1 MSKLTALPR
10 LLGPVLRPPGNAAG
24 FSSDDWQVVR
34 SDDRSRVT
42 GRVRVAN
49 IAGDREVMLTGVEP
63 RVTVLADGPVDG
75 IRVDARARSLEAD
88 YPPRPDGYWT
98 AFVVKP
104 HKDARFEVTVELSGS
119 GVDAAYALW
128 VDVRMATYGGEGPRV
143 QSHHVVLPL
152 RERDGGNAPA
162 WRDVAAGVSVL
173 PVRTHLLTPQDDP
186 VAVVKQYVAP
196 HARPG
201 DIVTIGESPLAI
213 MQGRFRHP
221 SEIRPG
227 LVARKLCYMLGGEG
241 SLGTAPGLQALI
253 DQVGT
258 ARVLTALT
266 KGIIGKLQ
274 GRDGDFYR
282 TAGEEAKLID
292 DVTGT
297 LPPYDQFLVLG
308 PVDGDRVV
316 RDIASATGLEAAV
329 VDANDLGAVDVLAA
343 TAGASIELIG
353 SALRSNPAGNGAERT
368 PLVLIRRT
376 PQE

>member
-1 MSKLTALPR
+1 MNKLAALSR
-10 LLGPVLRPPGNAAG
+10 LLGPVLRPPGNAAR
-24 FSSDDWQVVR
+24 FTSDDWAVVAR
-34 SDDRSRVT
+34 GDRARI
-42 GRVRVAN
+42 GGQVRVEN
-49 IAGDREVMLTGVEP
+49 VAGDREVMLTGVAP
-63 RVTVLADGPVDG
+63 LVTVLSDGPVAG
-75 IRVDARARSLEAD
+75 LRVVAAARSLEAD

-104 HKDARFEVTVELSGS
+104 HKDARLAVDVEITGPELE
-119 GVDAAYALW
+119 AAYALW
-128 VDVRMATYGGEGPRV
+128 IDVQMGTYGGEGPRV
-143 QSHHVVLPL
+143 QSHHVILPL
-152 RERDGGNAPA
+152 RERDAGAPTEWLDAGGAL
-162 WRDVAAGVSVL
+162 SVL

-186 VAVVKQYVAP
+186 VAVAKHYASP

-201 DIVTIGESPLAI
+201 DILTIGESPLAV

-258 ARVLTALT
+258 ARVLGALA
-266 KGIIGKLQ
+266 KGIAGKVQ

-282 TAGEEAKLID
+282 AAGEEAKLID

-308 PVDGDRVV
+308 PVDTDRVV
-316 RDIASATGLEAAV
+316 RELSSATGLGAAV
-329 VDANDLGAVDVLAA
+329 IDANDLGAVDVLAA
-343 TAGASIELIG
+343 SPGVSAELIG
-353 SALRSNPAGNGAERT
+353 RALRSNPAGNGAERT
-368 PLVLIRRT
+368 PFVLIRSER
-376 PQE
+376 E

>member
-10 LLGPVLRPPGNAAG
+10 LLGPVLRPPGNAAV
-24 FSSDDWQVVR
+24 FTSDDWEVVASEGR
-34 SDDRSRVT
+34 ARVT
-42 GRVRVAN
+42 GRVQVLNA
-49 IAGDREVMLTGVEP
+49 AGEREVMLTGVEP
-63 RVTVLADGPVDG
+63 RVTLLSDGPLDG
-75 IRVDARARSLEAD
+75 VEVRARAPTLQPH
-88 YPPRPDGYWT
+88 YPPPPDGNRT

-104 HKDARFEVTVELSGS
+104 HKDAHFEVGVELAGT
-119 GVDAAYALW
+119 GVDAVYALW
-128 VDVRMATYGGEGPRV
+128 LDVRMGTYGGEGPRA

-152 RERDGGNAPA
+152 RERDAAGEAA
-162 WRDVAAGVSVL
+162 WRDVEGAKVL
-173 PVRTHLLTPQDDP
+173 AVRTHLLTPNDDP
-186 VAVVKQYVAP
+186 AAVVKQYVAP

-221 SEIRPG
+221 GEIRPG

-258 ARVLTALT
+258 ARVLRALG
-266 KGIIGKLQ
+266 KGIAGKLR

-308 PVDGDRVV
+308 PADTDRVV
-316 RDIASATGLEAAV
+316 RDLTSATGLEAAI

-343 TAGASIELIG
+343 TPGASVDLIRR
-353 SALRSNPAGNGAERT
+353 ALRSNPAGNGAERT
-368 PLVLIRRT
+368 PLVLIRRV
-376 PQE
+376 E